1 MLPCHR
7 SQRPAV
13 AGLAE
18 TGARLHGHVHA
29 SSRRPSRCSCA
40 SPSLSCSVDFKTP
53 RRRRREAFALLDDSH
68 PIMPSQLVAS
78 SKALK
83 EKQKRS
89 KGKVT
94 WTYEEFR
101 NSARADDEKWRM
113 KR

>member
-1 MLPCHR
+1 
-7 SQRPAV
+7 
-13 AGLAE
+13 
-18 TGARLHGHVHA
+18 
-29 SSRRPSRCSCA
+29 
-40 SPSLSCSVDFKTP
+40 
-53 RRRRREAFALLDDSH
+53 
-68 PIMPSQLVAS
+68 MPSQLVAS